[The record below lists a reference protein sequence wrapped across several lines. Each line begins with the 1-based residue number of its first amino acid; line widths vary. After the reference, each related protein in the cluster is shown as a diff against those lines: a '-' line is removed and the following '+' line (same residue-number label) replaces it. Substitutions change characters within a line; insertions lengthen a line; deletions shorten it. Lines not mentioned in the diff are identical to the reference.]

1 MNDAYHTSQYWPST
15 DPTNGDDYIDYV
27 DDKDDNDC
35 DENSKDS
42 DFDGST
48 HHMTTMRIIVMM
60 TRDQL
65 HVW

>member
-1 MNDAYHTSQYWPST
+1 MMPIIQAST
-15 DPTNGDDYIDYV
+15 DQTNGDDYIDYV

-35 DENSKDS
+35 DEYSNGS

-48 HHMTTMRIIVMM
+48 HHMTTMRIMMM

-65 HVW
+65 HK